1 MIPPSIPFQR
11 RAAQALADPGLQ
23 AALERAVNHFTAG
36 RVEAMGALPDA
47 DQLRDHARQLRAH
60 TLSRLDHYLT
70 QFTEAVEG
78 SGGHVHWARDAA
90 EANRLVCDLAD
101 TYGVKLAVKAKSMVS
116 EEIGLNHALEAAGVT
131 VVESDLGEYIIQLA
145 GERPSHIIAPAV
157 HKPKEEVGTLLHEKL
172 GVALT
177 RDPQEMAA
185 VARAELR
192 RVFLGAGM
200 GISGVN
206 FGVAETGSL
215 CLVTNEGNG
224 RLTTTLPR
232 VHVALMGIERLV
244 PTLDDLCV
252 MLQLLARSATGQKLS
267 VYTNL
272 LTGPRRRPPYSEAT
286 GEPDGPDEL
295 HLVLIDNGRS
305 RILGSGLAEVLYCI
319 RCGACLGAC
328 PVYRQI
334 GGHAYGSV
342 YPGPIG
348 SVFTP
353 ALCNGEDWAELP
365 HASTLCAACR
375 DACPVGIDLP
385 RLLLELREVGARA
398 GQPPLWLR
406 WGIRAYRVAAT
417 SPARFEVISR
427 IAMWTTRLVSRRGWI
442 RRLPPPLSAWTDYRD
457 FPAFPSKTFSR
468 QWYERSEARAKQDTT
483 Q

>member
-1 MIPPSIPFQR
+1 
-11 RAAQALADPGLQ
+11 
-23 AALERAVNHFTAG
+23 
-36 RVEAMGALPDA
+36 
-47 DQLRDHARQLRAH
+47 
-60 TLSRLDHYLT
+60 
-70 QFTEAVEG
+70 
-78 SGGHVHWARDAA
+78 
-90 EANRLVCDLAD
+90 
-101 TYGVKLAVKAKSMVS
+101 MVS

-131 VVESDLGEYIIQLA
+131 VVESDLGEYIVQLA

-157 HKPKEEVGTLLHEKL
+157 HKSKEEVGTLLHEKL
-172 GVALT
+172 GVAPT
-177 RDPQEMAA
+177 RDPQQMAA

-192 RVFLGAGM
+192 RVFLSADM

-232 VHVALMGIERLV
+232 LYVALMGIERLV

-272 LTGPRRRPPYSEAT
+272 LTGPRRRPSYTRAT
-286 GEPDGPDEL
+286 DEPDGPDEL

-305 RILGSGLAEVLYCI
+305 RVLGGGQAEVLYCI

-348 SVFTP
+348 SVLTP
-353 ALCNGEDWAELP
+353 ALGNLEDWAELP
-365 HASTLCAACR
+365 HASSLCGACR

-385 RLLLELREVGARA
+385 RLLLELREA
-398 GQPPLWLR
+398 GGHADQPPLWLR
-406 WGIRAYRVAAT
+406 WGIRAYRVAST
-417 SPARFEVISR
+417 SPSRFGMVSR
-427 IAMWTTRLVSRRGWI
+427 MAMWTTRLLARQGWI
-442 RRLPPPLSAWTDYRD
+442 RRLPPPLSAWTDHRD
-457 FPAFPSKTFSR
+457 FPAFSRKTFSQ
-468 QWYERSEARAKQDTT
+468 QWHDRSKARAQQKSVQ
-483 Q
+483 